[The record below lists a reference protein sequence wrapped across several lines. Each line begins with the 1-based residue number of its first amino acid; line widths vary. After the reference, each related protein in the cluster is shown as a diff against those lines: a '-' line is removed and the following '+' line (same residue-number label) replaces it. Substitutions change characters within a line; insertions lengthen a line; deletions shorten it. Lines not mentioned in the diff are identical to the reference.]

1 MKMLIIK
8 THNLYDDVL
17 LGFNSVTLNFS
28 LKLLITFFPPRL
40 CSVLCVQIF
49 QLGLMIAFSASL
61 GVFFIIYL
69 CVFMD
74 VQVQLFQVYI
84 DRMYALQKNQT
95 VFNLALIY
103 VYITVGLISD
113 CFLVLYRSLLDSYI
127 DIKKSTKIAT
137 KEILFN
143 K

>member
-1 MKMLIIK
+1 
-8 THNLYDDVL
+8 
-17 LGFNSVTLNFS
+17 
-28 LKLLITFFPPRL
+28 
-40 CSVLCVQIF
+40 
-49 QLGLMIAFSASL
+49 
-61 GVFFIIYL
+61 
-69 CVFMD
+69 MD
-74 VQVQLFQVYI
+74 VQVQLVQVYI